1 LIAEGLVEVLRGREE
16 AKRQS
21 IPIVAR
27 LRGTGEEAARQIV
40 STTSWRS
47 SDGKL
52 NEAKDLKDL
61 HYIQDLK
68 EAAAT
73 AVRLSGAQ
81 ANSTP
86 QEPSP
91 LVQRD
96 LPPVTFSQDGQYEK
110 TISNLTVKQDD
121 PVMILGVGKAVS
133 TSIDG

>member
-1 LIAEGLVEVLRGREE
+1 
-16 AKRQS
+16 
-21 IPIVAR
+21 
-27 LRGTGEEAARQIV
+27 
-40 STTSWRS
+40 
-47 SDGKL
+47 L